1 MSITLLVEHPVA
13 AVLAADLV
21 LGVDLALMPTLA
33 ADVER
38 SYLGRGSLNLLLRSY
53 SQSYFQATY
62 ELQCSAMNSKGTP
75 ND

>member
-38 SYLGRGSLNLLLRSY
+38 SYLGRGSLNLLLE
-53 SQSYFQATY
+53 AN
-62 ELQCSAMNSKGTP
+62 LVHA
-75 ND
+75 